1 MKSLTNKNC
10 AWWWLRPPFTG
21 CSSTFWQAQ
30 AFVATYSTI
39 YEEETLAHGSKI
51 PVLYCQ
57 LQPSWVNFYSSKRL
71 RSQIC
76 CILSS
81 NKLWSL
87 AKLQEWWLWSMMY
100 YSTYRGVDVRGLLA
114 SRDHICSDRSGTT
127 PHSVSSICFTL
138 NLWYW
143 KYWGCSASE
152 KERVL

>member
-39 YEEETLAHGSKI
+39 YDEETLAHGSKT

-87 AKLQEWWLWSMMY
+87 AKLQEWWLWSMIDKFFCRY
-100 YSTYRGVDVRGLLA
+100 VLFNVPWCGYGVFLLHVTISVPTDREQHHIACLA
-114 SRDHICSDRSGTT
+114 S
-127 PHSVSSICFTL
+127 
-138 NLWYW
+138 
-143 KYWGCSASE
+143 
-152 KERVL
+152 VLP

>member
-39 YEEETLAHGSKI
+39 YDEETLAHGSKT

-57 LQPSWVNFYSSKRL
+57 LQPSWVNFYSFKRL

-87 AKLQEWWLWSMMY
+87 AKLQEWWLWSMIDKFFCRY
-100 YSTYRGVDVRGLLA
+100 VLFNVPWCGRTG
-114 SRDHICSDRSGTT
+114 
-127 PHSVSSICFTL
+127 SSCFTWPYL
-138 NLWYW
+138 FRQIGNNTT
-143 KYWGCSASE
+143 
-152 KERVL
+152 